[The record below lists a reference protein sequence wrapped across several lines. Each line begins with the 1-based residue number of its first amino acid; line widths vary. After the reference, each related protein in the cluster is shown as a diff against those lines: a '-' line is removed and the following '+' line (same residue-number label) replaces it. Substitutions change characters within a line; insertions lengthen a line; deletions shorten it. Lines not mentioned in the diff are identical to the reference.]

1 MRSWRILL
9 MALLS
14 LAACLASVDPVVA
27 AANAAVQND
36 SMWIDS
42 IGALQIF
49 GEVKNTGDT
58 WLRFVKITGTLRDG
72 SGGIVDVIFTYALLH
87 FLPPE
92 GVAPFNLIEIDTA
105 KSSRVQSYTLV
116 VEFQE
121 ASAPAQ
127 QLLILNVADSK
138 NSLGWLEVVGEVEN
152 QAATASTYTQVT
164 GTFYDAEGKVVYVH
178 FTYTSPSEI
187 PSGGRYGFKITVGS
201 DERSSKI
208 ARYAL
213 TAESENSG
221 YTSVPETPW
230 PTVLTAVALTLAA
243 VVLRRKRPLGTSS
256 PFSWSKPS

>member
-1 MRSWRILL
+1 MKIKVSL
-9 MALLS
+9 ALL
-14 LAACLASVDPVVA
+14 LAILVACLVSIRPVA
-27 AANAAVQND
+27 AAASAVIQND

-42 IGALQIF
+42 TGALHIF
-49 GEVKNTGDT
+49 GEVKNTGDV

-72 SGGIVDVIFTYALLH
+72 SGGIVDVSFTYALLD

-92 GVAPFNLIEIDTA
+92 GVAPFDLIEIDTA

-121 ASAPAQ
+121 ASALAQ

-138 NSLGWLEVVGEVEN
+138 NSLGWLEVVGEIEN
-152 QAATASTYTQVT
+152 QGATPSTYTQVT

-178 FTYTSPSEI
+178 FTYASPSEI
-187 PSGGRYGFKITVGS
+187 PPAGRCGFKITVGS

-208 ARYAL
+208 TRYIL

-221 YTSVPETPW
+221 YTSVPEFSWVTIVAAVIL
-230 PTVLTAVALTLAA
+230 TLTAVALKGKN
-243 VVLRRKRPLGTSS
+243 RSQ
-256 PFSWSKPS
+256 